1 MAGFTREAS
10 NTETVRS
17 ERDRWQVPESDP
29 AGRSPDPNRG
39 TGGSIDLPRP
49 GDSDSPVRS
58 AERAPLIY
66 CGQCAALNPATNH
79 YCAAC
84 GATLVDAFHASE
96 GLRVYERPDTASRM
110 IEIIAAGS
118 ELDLVDDPDAGT
130 DFLRVKMTQGRLGYI
145 RLADVEAMANALPDA
160 APALGRSPDINTN
173 AVGCI
178 TQTSALGALALFLV
192 FGALALVY
200 ATQTDASESGIVAL
214 AACVTIGPL
223 IAVTIGLYV
232 YARSRDERLRAEDE
246 EPAGLE

>member
-1 MAGFTREAS
+1 M
-10 NTETVRS
+10 RS

-49 GDSDSPVRS
+49 GSGDSPVRS

-96 GLRVYERPDTASRM
+96 GLRVYERADTASRM
-110 IEIIAAGS
+110 IEIIPAG
-118 ELDLVDDPDAGT
+118 ERLDLVDDPDAGT
-130 DFLRVKMTQGRLGYI
+130 DYLRVRLAHGRLGYI

-160 APALGRSPDINTN
+160 PVAPRGPDVNTN
-173 AVGCI
+173 ASGCI
-178 TQTSALGALALFLV
+178 TQTSMLGALALFLAL
-192 FGALALVY
+192 GALALVF
-200 ATQTDASESGIVAL
+200 ANQSDASESGIVAL

-232 YARSRDERLRAEDE
+232 YARSRDERLADEAEE
-246 EPAGLE
+246 LAEGG

>member
-1 MAGFTREAS
+1 M
-10 NTETVRS
+10 RS
-17 ERDRWQVPESDP
+17 ERDRWQVPDTDP
-29 AGRSPDPNRG
+29 AGKSPDPNRG

-79 YCAAC
+79 FCAAC

-110 IEIIAAGS
+110 IEIVAAGS
-118 ELDLVDDPDAGT
+118 ELDLVDDPDSGI
-130 DFLRVKMTQGRLGYI
+130 DYLRVKLAQGRLGYI

-160 APALGRSPDINTN
+160 APSLGRSPDINTN

-178 TQTSALGALALFLV
+178 TQTSALGALGLFVL
-192 FGALALVY
+192 FGVLALVY
-200 ATQTDASESGIVAL
+200 ANQTDAAESGIVAL

-223 IAVTIGLYV
+223 IAVTIGLYI
-232 YARSRDERLRAEDE
+232 YARSRDERLAAEDE
-246 EPAGLE
+246 ELAELR

>member
-1 MAGFTREAS
+1 M
-10 NTETVRS
+10 RS

-49 GDSDSPVRS
+49 GDADSPVRS

-110 IEIIAAGS
+110 IEIIPAGTS
-118 ELDLVDDPDAGT
+118 LDVVDDPDSGT
-130 DFLRVKMTQGRLGYI
+130 DFVRVRLAHGRLGYI
-145 RLADVEAMANALPDA
+145 RFADVEALANALPDA
-160 APALGRSPDINTN
+160 APGVSRAPDINTN

-200 ATQTDASESGIVAL
+200 ANQTDASESGIVAL

-223 IAVTIGLYV
+223 IAVTAGLYI
-232 YARSRDERLRAEDE
+232 YARSRDERLADEAEE
-246 EPAGLE
+246 LAEHG